1 MFAFS
6 VKQATE
12 TRNLEA
18 NQSQFRELQFAR
30 NSSAQAVA
38 DFIARTRFRG
48 DAANAPELNAVNAVD
63 DIRRLYKAYDQT
75 VLAEFQPTTEFTL
88 LNDLMPLSRSVR
100 LEESVYEYARTGGRG
115 WAHTSMSGQIGAA
128 LDAKSYT
135 FDGTMVPIHDSGF
148 KFNWRDPVFNKGSAL
163 SSLTDAQA
171 GSVDDVRRQY
181 VDYLWRGFRDSE
193 DNYIKF
199 DDYTWKGLR
208 ADERVAQVNTPVN
221 FATSTDPI
229 ALRKGAIQ
237 LRDVLKLQNYQ
248 YGQQT
253 WYVSAEIMSNLE
265 QYFDVN
271 QTRTVLEEILKLSGV
286 VSIKE
291 DAALSGNEL
300 LIVPLGAGVIAPIV
314 GQAFGTVADPRQFY
328 NSDYVWRTWGAA
340 GLMVKQ
346 DINGHFSVVFATTG
360 DS

>member
-1 MFAFS
+1 MFVFS
-6 VKQATE
+6 TKQATE
-12 TRNLEA
+12 TGNLEV
-18 NQSQFRELQFAR
+18 NQTQFRQLEFAR

-38 DFIARTRFRG
+38 DLLARATIGEFG
-48 DAANAPELNAVNAVD
+48 KLDAVNAVD

-75 VLAEFQPTTEFTL
+75 VLKQFEPNTEFTL

-163 SSLTDAQA
+163 SSLADAQA

-181 VDYLWRGFRDSE
+181 VDYIWEGFRDAAG
-193 DNYIKF
+193 NYIKF
-199 DDYTWKGLR
+199 DDKTWKGLR
-208 ADERVAQVNTPVN
+208 HDERVAQVTLTVN
-221 FATSTDPI
+221 FATSTDPKAMRAAAI
-229 ALRKGAIQ
+229 A
-237 LRDVLKLQNYQ
+237 LRDVLKLQNMQ

-253 WYVSAEIMSNLE
+253 WYVSSEIMSNWE

-271 QTRTVLEEILKLSGV
+271 SLRTVLEEISKLSGIAA
-286 VSIKE
+286 IKE
-291 DAALSGNEL
+291 DAELTGNEIV
-300 LIVPLGAGVIAPIV
+300 IVPLQAGVIAPIV
-314 GQAFGTVADPRQFY
+314 GQAFGTVADPRLHY

-346 DINGHFSVVFATTG
+346 DINGHYSVIHA
-360 DS
+360 SS

>member
-1 MFAFS
+1 MFVFS
-6 VKQATE
+6 TKKATE

-18 NQSQFRELQFAR
+18 NTAQFQELQFAR

-38 DFIARTRFRG
+38 DFIARTRVRG
-48 DAANAPELNAVNAVD
+48 EAANAPVLDAVNAID

-75 VLAEFQPTTEFTL
+75 VLSEFEPNTEFTL

-128 LDAKSYT
+128 LDAKSYS

-163 SSLTDAQA
+163 SSLADAQA

-181 VDYLWRGFRDSE
+181 VDYIWEGFRDAAG
-193 DNYIKF
+193 NYINF
-199 DDYTWKGLR
+199 DGKTWKGLR
-208 ADERVAQVNTPVN
+208 HDERVAQVTLTVN
-221 FATSTDPI
+221 FATSTDVKAMRAGAI
-229 ALRKGAIQ
+229 ALR
-237 LRDVLKLQNYQ
+237 DVMKLQNLQ

-253 WYVSAEIMSNLE
+253 WYVSAEIMSNWE

-271 QTRTVLEEILKLSGV
+271 SLRTVLEEIAKLAGISA
-286 VSIKE
+286 IKE
-291 DAALSGNEL
+291 DSELSGNEIV
-300 LIVPLGAGVIAPIV
+300 IVPLAAGVIAPIV

-328 NSDYVWRTWGAA
+328 NSDYIWRTWGAA

-346 DINGHFSVVFATTG
+346 DINGHFSVIHA
-360 DS
+360 SS

>member
-1 MFAFS
+1 MFVFS
-6 VKQATE
+6 TKQATE
-12 TRNLEA
+12 TGNLEV
-18 NQSQFRELQFAR
+18 NQAQFRQLEFAR

-38 DFIARTRFRG
+38 DLLARATIGEFG
-48 DAANAPELNAVNAVD
+48 KLDAVNAVD

-75 VLAEFQPTTEFTL
+75 VFKQFEPNTEFTL

-163 SSLTDAQA
+163 SSLADAQA

-181 VDYLWRGFRDSE
+181 VDYIWEGFRDA
-193 DNYIKF
+193 DGNYIKF
-199 DDYTWKGLR
+199 DDKTWKGLR
-208 ADERVAQVNTPVN
+208 HDERVAQVTLTVN
-221 FATSTDPI
+221 FATSTDPKAMRAAAI
-229 ALRKGAIQ
+229 A
-237 LRDVLKLQNYQ
+237 LRDVLKLQNMQ

-253 WYVSAEIMSNLE
+253 WYVSSEIMSNWE

-271 QTRTVLEEILKLSGV
+271 SLRTVLEEISKLSGIAA
-286 VSIKE
+286 IKE
-291 DAALSGNEL
+291 DAELTGNEIV
-300 LIVPLGAGVIAPIV
+300 IVPLQAGVIAPIV

-346 DINGHFSVVFATTG
+346 DINGHYSVIHA
-360 DS
+360 SS

>member
-1 MFAFS
+1 MFVFS
-6 VKQATE
+6 TKQATE
-12 TRNLEA
+12 TGNLEV
-18 NQSQFRELQFAR
+18 NSSQFKKLSAAR
-30 NSSAQAVA
+30 NASAQAAA
-38 DFIARTRFRG
+38 DFIARTKWRG
-48 DAANAPELNAVNAVD
+48 DAEGTPELNAVNAVD

-75 VLAEFQPTTEFTL
+75 VLKQFEPNTEFTL

-163 SSLTDAQA
+163 SSLADAQA

-181 VDYLWRGFRDSE
+181 VDYIWEGFRDAAG
-193 DNYIKF
+193 NYIKF
-199 DDYTWKGLR
+199 DDKTWKGLR
-208 ADERVAQVNTPVN
+208 HDERVAQVTLTVN
-221 FATSTDPI
+221 FATSTDPKAMRAAAI
-229 ALRKGAIQ
+229 A
-237 LRDVLKLQNYQ
+237 LRDVLKLQNMQ

-253 WYVSAEIMSNLE
+253 WYVSSEIMSNWE

-271 QTRTVLEEILKLSGV
+271 SLRTVLEEVSKLSGIAA
-286 VSIKE
+286 IKE
-291 DAALSGNEL
+291 DAELTGNEIV
-300 LIVPLGAGVIAPIV
+300 IVPLQAGVIAPIV

-346 DINGHFSVVFATTG
+346 DINGHYSVIHA
-360 DS
+360 SS

>member
-163 SSLTDAQA
+163 SSLADAQA

-346 DINGHFSVVFATTG
+346 DRRS
-360 DS
+360 

>member
-1 MFAFS
+1 MFVFS
-6 VKQATE
+6 KKMAKE
-12 TRNLEA
+12 TNNLEA
-18 NQSQFRELQFAR
+18 NNAQWDELELAR

-48 DAANAPELNAVNAVD
+48 DAANSPYLNATNAVD

-75 VLAEFQPTTEFTL
+75 VLAEFEPNTEFTL

-148 KFNWRDPVFNKGSAL
+148 KFEWRDPVFNKGSAL
-163 SSLTDAQA
+163 ASLSDAQT
-171 GSVDDVRRQY
+171 GSLKDVRRQY
-181 VDYLWRGFRDSE
+181 VDYIWEGFRDAAG
-193 DNYIKF
+193 NFVKF
-199 DDYTWKGLR
+199 DDKTWKGLR
-208 ADERVAQVNTPVN
+208 HDERVAQVTLT
-221 FATSTDPI
+221 FDFSTSTDPKAIRANAI
-229 ALRKGAIQ
+229 A
-237 LRDVLKLQNYQ
+237 LRDVLKLQNLQ
-248 YGQQT
+248 YGKQT
-253 WYVSAEIMSNLE
+253 WYVSSAIMSNWE

-271 QTRTVLEEILKLSGV
+271 SLRTVLEEISKLSGIEA
-286 VSIKE
+286 IKE
-291 DAALSGNEL
+291 DAELTGNEI

-314 GQAFGTVADPRQFY
+314 GQAFGTVADPRLFY

-346 DINGHFSVVFATTG
+346 DINGHFSVVHA
-360 DS
+360 SS

>member
-1 MFAFS
+1 MFVFS
-6 VKQATE
+6 TKQATE
-12 TRNLEA
+12 TGNLEV
-18 NQSQFRELQFAR
+18 NSSQFKKLSAAR
-30 NSSAQAVA
+30 NASAQAAA
-38 DFIARTRFRG
+38 DFIARTKWRG
-48 DAANAPELNAVNAVD
+48 DAEDTPELNAVNAVD

-75 VLAEFQPTTEFTL
+75 VLKQFEPNTEFTL

-163 SSLTDAQA
+163 SSLADAQA

-181 VDYLWRGFRDSE
+181 VDYIWEGFRDAAG
-193 DNYIKF
+193 NYIKF
-199 DDYTWKGLR
+199 DDKTWKGLR
-208 ADERVAQVNTPVN
+208 HDERVAQVALTVN
-221 FATSTDPI
+221 FATSTDPKAMRAAAI
-229 ALRKGAIQ
+229 A
-237 LRDVLKLQNYQ
+237 LRDVLKLQNMQ

-253 WYVSAEIMSNLE
+253 WYVSSEIMSNWE

-271 QTRTVLEEILKLSGV
+271 SLRTVLEEISKLSGIAA
-286 VSIKE
+286 IKE
-291 DAALSGNEL
+291 DAELTGNEIV
-300 LIVPLGAGVIAPIV
+300 IVPLQAGVIAPIV

-346 DINGHFSVVFATTG
+346 DINGHYSVIHA
-360 DS
+360 SS

>member
-1 MFAFS
+1 MFVFS
-6 VKQATE
+6 TKKATE
-12 TRNLEA
+12 TGNLEA
-18 NQSQFRELQFAR
+18 NTAQFRELDAAR

-38 DFIARTRFRG
+38 DLLARATMGEFG
-48 DAANAPELNAVNAVD
+48 KLDAVNAVD

-75 VLAEFQPTTEFTL
+75 VLKEFEPNTEFTL

-128 LDAKSYT
+128 LDAKSYA

-163 SSLTDAQA
+163 SSLADAQS

-181 VDYLWRGFRDSE
+181 VDYIWEGFRDAAG
-193 DNYIKF
+193 NYIKF
-199 DDYTWKGLR
+199 DDKTWKGLR
-208 ADERVAQVNTPVN
+208 HDERVAQVTLTID
-221 FATSTDPI
+221 FSTSTDPKAMRAAAI
-229 ALRKGAIQ
+229 A
-237 LRDVLKLQNYQ
+237 LRDVLKLQNLQ

-253 WYVSAEIMSNLE
+253 WYVSSEIMSNWE

-271 QTRTVLEEILKLSGV
+271 SLRTVLEEISKLSGI
-286 VSIKE
+286 SAIKE
-291 DAALSGNEL
+291 DAELTGNEIV
-300 LIVPLGAGVIAPIV
+300 IVPLQAGVIAPIV

-346 DINGHFSVVFATTG
+346 DINGHYSVVHA
-360 DS
+360 SS

>member
-1 MFAFS
+1 MFVFS
-6 VKQATE
+6 TKQATE
-12 TRNLEA
+12 TGNLEV
-18 NQSQFRELQFAR
+18 NSSQFKKLSAAR
-30 NSSAQAVA
+30 NASAQAAA
-38 DFIARTRFRG
+38 DFIARTKWRG
-48 DAANAPELNAVNAVD
+48 DAEDTPELNAVNAVD

-75 VLAEFQPTTEFTL
+75 VLKQFEPNTEFTL

-163 SSLTDAQA
+163 SSLADAQA

-181 VDYLWRGFRDSE
+181 VDYIWEGFRDAVG
-193 DNYIKF
+193 NYIKF
-199 DDYTWKGLR
+199 DDKTWKGLR
-208 ADERVAQVNTPVN
+208 HDERVAQVTLTVN
-221 FATSTDPI
+221 FATSTDPKAMRAAAI
-229 ALRKGAIQ
+229 A
-237 LRDVLKLQNYQ
+237 LRDVLKLQNMQ

-253 WYVSAEIMSNLE
+253 WYVSSEIMSNWE

-271 QTRTVLEEILKLSGV
+271 SLRTVLEEISKLSGI
-286 VSIKE
+286 SAIKE
-291 DAALSGNEL
+291 DAELTGNEIV
-300 LIVPLGAGVIAPIV
+300 IVPLQAGVIAPIV

-346 DINGHFSVVFATTG
+346 DINGHYSVIHA
-360 DS
+360 SS

>member
-1 MFAFS
+1 MFVFS
-6 VKQATE
+6 TKQATE
-12 TRNLEA
+12 TGNLEV
-18 NQSQFRELQFAR
+18 NSSQFKKLTSAR
-30 NSSAQAVA
+30 NASAQAAA
-38 DFIARTRFRG
+38 DFIARTKWRG
-48 DAANAPELNAVNAVD
+48 DAEDTPELNAVNAVD

-75 VLAEFQPTTEFTL
+75 VLKQFEPNTEFTL

-163 SSLTDAQA
+163 SSLADAQA

-181 VDYLWRGFRDSE
+181 VDYIWEGFRDAAG
-193 DNYIKF
+193 NYIKF
-199 DDYTWKGLR
+199 DDKTWKGLR
-208 ADERVAQVNTPVN
+208 HDERVAQVTLTVN
-221 FATSTDPI
+221 FATSTDPKAMRAAAI
-229 ALRKGAIQ
+229 A
-237 LRDVLKLQNYQ
+237 LRDVLKLQNMQ

-253 WYVSAEIMSNLE
+253 WYVSSEIMSNWE

-271 QTRTVLEEILKLSGV
+271 SLRTVLEEISKLSGIAA
-286 VSIKE
+286 IKE
-291 DAALSGNEL
+291 DAELAGNEIV
-300 LIVPLGAGVIAPIV
+300 IVPLQAGVIAPIV

-346 DINGHFSVVFATTG
+346 DINGHYSVIHA
-360 DS
+360 SS

>member
-1 MFAFS
+1 MFVFS
-6 VKQATE
+6 TKQATE
-12 TRNLEA
+12 TGNLEV
-18 NQSQFRELQFAR
+18 NQAQFRQLEFAR

-38 DFIARTRFRG
+38 DLLARATIGEFG
-48 DAANAPELNAVNAVD
+48 KLDAVNAVD

-75 VLAEFQPTTEFTL
+75 VLKQFEPNTEFTL

-163 SSLTDAQA
+163 SSPADAQA

-181 VDYLWRGFRDSE
+181 VDYIWEGFRDAAG
-193 DNYIKF
+193 NYIKF
-199 DDYTWKGLR
+199 DDKTWKGLR
-208 ADERVAQVNTPVN
+208 HDERVAQVTLTVN
-221 FATSTDPI
+221 FATSTDPKAMRAAAI
-229 ALRKGAIQ
+229 A
-237 LRDVLKLQNYQ
+237 LRDVLKLQNMQ

-253 WYVSAEIMSNLE
+253 WYVSSEIMSNWE

-271 QTRTVLEEILKLSGV
+271 SLRTVLEEISKLSGIAA
-286 VSIKE
+286 IKE
-291 DAALSGNEL
+291 DAELTGNEIV
-300 LIVPLGAGVIAPIV
+300 IVPLQAGVIAPIV

-346 DINGHFSVVFATTG
+346 DINGHYSVIHA
-360 DS
+360 SS

>member
-1 MFAFS
+1 MFVFS
-6 VKQATE
+6 TKQATE
-12 TRNLEA
+12 TGNLEV
-18 NQSQFRELQFAR
+18 NSSQFKKLSAAR
-30 NSSAQAVA
+30 NASAQAAA
-38 DFIARTRFRG
+38 DFIARTKWRG
-48 DAANAPELNAVNAVD
+48 DAEDTPELNAVNAVD

-75 VLAEFQPTTEFTL
+75 VLKQFEPNTEFTL

-163 SSLTDAQA
+163 SSLADAQA

-181 VDYLWRGFRDSE
+181 VDYIWEGFRDAAG
-193 DNYIKF
+193 NYIKF
-199 DDYTWKGLR
+199 DDKTWKGLR
-208 ADERVAQVNTPVN
+208 HDERVAQVTLTVN
-221 FATSTDPI
+221 FATSTDPKAMRAAAI
-229 ALRKGAIQ
+229 A
-237 LRDVLKLQNYQ
+237 LRDVLKLQNMQ

-253 WYVSAEIMSNLE
+253 WYVSSEIMSNWE

-271 QTRTVLEEILKLSGV
+271 SLRTVLEEISKLSGIAA
-286 VSIKE
+286 IKE
-291 DAALSGNEL
+291 DAELTGNEIV
-300 LIVPLGAGVIAPIV
+300 IVPLQAGVIAPIV

-346 DINGHFSVVFATTG
+346 DINSHYSVIHA
-360 DS
+360 SS

>member
-1 MFAFS
+1 MFVFS
-6 VKQATE
+6 TKQATE
-12 TRNLEA
+12 TGNLEV
-18 NQSQFRELQFAR
+18 NSSQFKKLSAAR
-30 NSSAQAVA
+30 NASAQAAA
-38 DFIARTRFRG
+38 DFIARTKWRG
-48 DAANAPELNAVNAVD
+48 DAEDTPELNAVNAVD

-75 VLAEFQPTTEFTL
+75 VLKQFEPNTEFTL

-163 SSLTDAQA
+163 SSLADAQS

-181 VDYLWRGFRDSE
+181 VDYIWEGFRDAAG
-193 DNYIKF
+193 NYIKF
-199 DDYTWKGLR
+199 DDKTWKGLR
-208 ADERVAQVNTPVN
+208 HDERVAQVTLTVN
-221 FATSTDPI
+221 FATSTDPKAMRAAAI
-229 ALRKGAIQ
+229 A
-237 LRDVLKLQNYQ
+237 LRDVLKLQNMQ

-253 WYVSAEIMSNLE
+253 WYVSSEIMSNWE

-271 QTRTVLEEILKLSGV
+271 SLRTVLEEISKLSGIAA
-286 VSIKE
+286 IKE
-291 DAALSGNEL
+291 DAELTGNEIV
-300 LIVPLGAGVIAPIV
+300 IVPLQAGVIAPIV

-346 DINGHFSVVFATTG
+346 DINGHYSVIHA
-360 DS
+360 SS

>member
-6 VKQATE
+6 TKKATE
-12 TRNLEA
+12 TGNLEA
-18 NQSQFRELQFAR
+18 NMAQFRELDAAR

-38 DFIARTRFRG
+38 DLLARATMGEFG
-48 DAANAPELNAVNAVD
+48 KLDAVNAVD

-75 VLAEFQPTTEFTL
+75 VLKEFEPNTEFTL

-163 SSLTDAQA
+163 ASLADAQA

-181 VDYLWRGFRDSE
+181 VDYIWEGFRDAAG
-193 DNYIKF
+193 NYIKF
-199 DDYTWKGLR
+199 DDKTWKGLR
-208 ADERVAQVNTPVN
+208 HDERVAQVTLTVN
-221 FATSTDPI
+221 FATSTDPKAMRAAAI
-229 ALRKGAIQ
+229 A
-237 LRDVLKLQNYQ
+237 LRDVLKLQNLQ

-253 WYVSAEIMSNLE
+253 WYVSSDIMSNWE

-271 QTRTVLEEILKLSGV
+271 SLRTVLEEIAKLSGI
-286 VSIKE
+286 SAIKE
-291 DAALSGNEL
+291 DAELTGNEIV
-300 LIVPLGAGVIAPIV
+300 IVPLQAGVIAPIV

-346 DINGHFSVVFATTG
+346 DINGHFSVIHA
-360 DS
+360 SS

>member
-1 MFAFS
+1 MFVFS
-6 VKQATE
+6 TKQATE
-12 TRNLEA
+12 TGNLEV
-18 NQSQFRELQFAR
+18 NQAQFRQLEFAR

-38 DFIARTRFRG
+38 DLLARATIGEFG
-48 DAANAPELNAVNAVD
+48 KLDAVNAVD

-75 VLAEFQPTTEFTL
+75 VLKQFEPNTEFTL

-163 SSLTDAQA
+163 SSLADAQA

-181 VDYLWRGFRDSE
+181 VDYIWEGFRDAAG
-193 DNYIKF
+193 NYIKF
-199 DDYTWKGLR
+199 DDKTWKGLR
-208 ADERVAQVNTPVN
+208 HDERVAQVTLTVN
-221 FATSTDPI
+221 FATSTDPKAMRAAAI
-229 ALRKGAIQ
+229 A
-237 LRDVLKLQNYQ
+237 LRDVLKLQNMQ

-253 WYVSAEIMSNLE
+253 WYVSSEIMSNWE

-271 QTRTVLEEILKLSGV
+271 SLRTVLEEISKLSGIAA
-286 VSIKE
+286 IKE
-291 DAALSGNEL
+291 DAELTGNEIV
-300 LIVPLGAGVIAPIV
+300 IVPLQAGVIAPIV
-314 GQAFGTVADPRQFY
+314 GQAFGTVADPRLHY

-346 DINGHFSVVFATTG
+346 DINGHYSVIHA
-360 DS
+360 SS

>member
-1 MFAFS
+1 MFVFS
-6 VKQATE
+6 TKQATE
-12 TRNLEA
+12 TGNLEV
-18 NQSQFRELQFAR
+18 NSSQFKKLSAAR
-30 NSSAQAVA
+30 NASAQAAA
-38 DFIARTRFRG
+38 DFIARTKWRG
-48 DAANAPELNAVNAVD
+48 DAEDTPELNAVNAVD

-75 VLAEFQPTTEFTL
+75 VLKQFEPNTEFTL

-163 SSLTDAQA
+163 SSLADAQA

-181 VDYLWRGFRDSE
+181 VDYIWEGFRDAAG
-193 DNYIKF
+193 NYIKF
-199 DDYTWKGLR
+199 DDKTWKGLR
-208 ADERVAQVNTPVN
+208 HDERVAQVTLTVN
-221 FATSTDPI
+221 FATSTDPKAMRAAAI
-229 ALRKGAIQ
+229 A
-237 LRDVLKLQNYQ
+237 LRDVLKLQNMQ

-253 WYVSAEIMSNLE
+253 WYVSSEIMSNWE

-271 QTRTVLEEILKLSGV
+271 SLRTVLEEISKLSGIAA
-286 VSIKE
+286 IKE
-291 DAALSGNEL
+291 DAELTGNEIV
-300 LIVPLGAGVIAPIV
+300 IVPLQAGVIAPIV

-340 GLMVKQ
+340 GLMIKQ
-346 DINGHFSVVFATTG
+346 DINGHYSVIHA
-360 DS
+360 SS